1 MKVASLFVALAAT
14 VNAFAP
20 SSTFTPSTVSVNN
33 ARSGRSSSSLSMAM
47 ERTYIMV
54 STIFILLFVLLQQ
67 LFQLIVG
74 ASDVWNVVCVYM

>member
-20 SSTFTPSTVSVNN
+20 SSTFTPSSVSVNN
-33 ARSGRSSSSLSMAM
+33 ARSGSSSSLSMAM

-54 STIFILLFVLLQQ
+54 STMFIILFVLVQQ

-74 ASDVWNVVCVYM
+74 ASDVWNVFRVYL

>member
-33 ARSGRSSSSLSMAM
+33 ARSGSSSSLSMAM

-54 STIFILLFVLLQQ
+54 STIFIILFVLVQQ